1 MPWKDNSLTAASGQ
15 YVASWRVATEPLVLS
30 RSCGERNWKEK
41 EAQEKDQR
49 RTQNRS
55 SLSSSSRTQT
65 RLWISCSQWSQC
77 STVSN
82 ILKCHQMG
90 GPEDSWR
97 KDTTERLH
105 RDSLWH
111 LEGWQLNLMFF
122 QDLAEKEIEKKKKH
136 RKKTRGELGIG
147 VHWAQAQ
154 ELKLD
159 CEFHAHND
167 HNVLLWA
174 NILKCHQMGGL
185 KTAGARTQQNGCI
198 GTVCGILKGGPLRS
212 KTCHVQKRWFWISK
226 IHRWLSQV
234 TDCRPLSAQSSNSRS
249 ANCGNFFKPPQNTG
263 GADAR
268 QSVVDL
274 TSKIT
279 WGRFW

>member
-1 MPWKDNSLTAASGQ
+1 MPWKDNSLTTASGQ

-90 GPEDSWR
+90 G
-97 KDTTERLH
+97 
-105 RDSLWH
+105 
-111 LEGWQLNLMFF
+111 
-122 QDLAEKEIEKKKKH
+122 
-136 RKKTRGELGIG
+136 
-147 VHWAQAQ
+147 
-154 ELKLD
+154 
-159 CEFHAHND
+159 
-167 HNVLLWA
+167 
-174 NILKCHQMGGL
+174 L

-234 TDCRPLSAQSSNSRS
+234 TDCRSLSAQSSNSRS

-263 GADAR
+263 GADVR

-279 WGRFW
+279 WVIKFHSTSKRIPDAPRLVCPLKYGWCRWI